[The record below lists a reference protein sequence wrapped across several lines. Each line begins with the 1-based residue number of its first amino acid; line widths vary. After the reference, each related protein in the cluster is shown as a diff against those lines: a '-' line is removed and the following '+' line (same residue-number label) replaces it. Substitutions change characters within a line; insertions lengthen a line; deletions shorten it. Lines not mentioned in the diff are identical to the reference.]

1 MRRESAALILS
12 QALNMR
18 FATDVLLTCVAFDAA
33 DAEVLAQGGRKSR
46 AYRCHSSAG
55 RTLGE
60 ASEHGFRPFP
70 KGRRW
75 LLDRRPTRCRRT
87 SGQLAIGAV
96 RDENCRERLPQLAAF
111 P

>member
-55 RTLGE
+55 VYRGPNIRRGVR
-60 ASEHGFRPFP
+60 AWFP
-70 KGRRW
+70 
-75 LLDRRPTRCRRT
+75 
-87 SGQLAIGAV
+87 AV
-96 RDENCRERLPQLAAF
+96 R
-111 P
+111 